1 MEKKE
6 MIKKLMEKVN
16 VSENEA
22 KEALDTC
29 HWDILDAILYLEEN
43 KVIKAPTIKNILLQ
57 IIH

>member
-29 HWDILDAILYLEEN
+29 H
-43 KVIKAPTIKNILLQ
+43 
-57 IIH
+57 